1 MADRGRILSTVI
13 TIVYRTLTFLIS
25 FLNVMK
31 YSLAYTFD
39 LTVLKSPYGC
49 SPSILT
55 ESCDDLVKNHVR
67 FKEKILKKFY
77 SPSVSIRYRN

>member
-25 FLNVMK
+25 FFNLMK

-39 LTVLKSPYGC
+39 LTVLKHPMAAVPAS
-49 SPSILT
+49 
-55 ESCDDLVKNHVR
+55 
-67 FKEKILKKFY
+67 
-77 SPSVSIRYRN
+77 